1 MNYLELAKEAAK
13 LTGDFLLKELG
24 RLSSDNITEKGLNDF
39 VTTVDFQAEKLATDY
54 ISKQFPNHSILAE
67 ESGLS
72 DQQSPYMWIIDPLD
86 GTKNYIHNIPIFGV
100 SIALMHEGE
109 IVMGVVNHP
118 AAGQM
123 FWAEKDKGA
132 YLNGERIHV
141 SEHEQLQNA
150 LLATGFPHKKKTYI
164 LRYLQ
169 LFEQLF
175 LSASDMRRMGS
186 AAIDMVYVACGK
198 MDAFF
203 ELGLSIWDLAAG
215 EIIVR
220 EAGGRVTDFWGENN
234 HLSSGYI
241 IAGTPKVHKDIL
253 NLAGNYFPYNQSEK

>member
-100 SIALMHEGE
+100 SI
-109 IVMGVVNHP
+109 
-118 AAGQM
+118 
-123 FWAEKDKGA
+123 
-132 YLNGERIHV
+132 
-141 SEHEQLQNA
+141 
-150 LLATGFPHKKKTYI
+150 
-164 LRYLQ
+164 
-169 LFEQLF
+169 
-175 LSASDMRRMGS
+175 
-186 AAIDMVYVACGK
+186 
-198 MDAFF
+198 
-203 ELGLSIWDLAAG
+203 GLSSL
-215 EIIVR
+215 
-220 EAGGRVTDFWGENN
+220 
-234 HLSSGYI
+234 
-241 IAGTPKVHKDIL
+241 
-253 NLAGNYFPYNQSEK
+253 